1 MIQQLK
7 YLQETTVWS
16 TPIPNHTYIFHGSS
30 CIGYIKSGSDEK
42 IIFSKASKQFSKT
55 RRQFKDVTKKYK

>member
-1 MIQQLK
+1 MSLK

-16 TPIPNHTYIFHGSS
+16 TPIPNHTYIFDGSS
-30 CIGYIKSGSDEK
+30 CVGYIKCGSEQVTM
-42 IIFSKASKQFSKT
+42 FSKASKQFSKT